1 MIDDGLKSALDLDK
15 RHAGRLKEAMIKAVI
30 PGGKRWRPL
39 LLISIFEMLTGMKK
53 NNKILPD
60 AIHAAVAVEL
70 IHNAGLIHDDLPIVM
85 DKKERRG
92 QLATHQEYGN
102 AIAILAADALYTLG
116 FEIISQI
123 KDPAQANLAIR
134 SLAVNS
140 KSYGV
145 IGGQAVAL
153 SSKRRVIRINTLRYI
168 DMKKV
173 ASLMLASSEIA
184 CILASAD
191 DDTRQIMNDYAVS
204 LGMAYQMIADIS
216 KDYVRG
222 GDDLDFSDDYEPP
235 AKSGYTGLLGFDR
248 ARREVEKMLE
258 ESSTNLDEYPHNAAL
273 KEFIQMIA
281 EKMP

>member
-92 QLATHQEYGN
+92 QLGTHQEYGN

-153 SSKRRVIRINTLRYI
+153 SSKRRVMRINTLRYI